1 MRYQTMLWTA
11 LLLITVASGWS
22 QQLPA
27 NPTGLQPTQPGMM
40 TPAAGLPPLQNP
52 VSATPAPLPGI
63 VPLPTSVA
71 EHVIAARETLHVISW
86 TPHQVI
92 VNTVLTVNTDG
103 TVDLPYAGRVTVT
116 GMKISDLQ
124 ATLAQIMLQRF
135 PGALVY
141 LMLEGEKLPP
151 GSVISEP
158 LTVDQKTQTIVPNVP
173 LLTDLLLPGDQL
185 YLHVWTGDLSHV
197 EVSVTINDA
206 STISLPPLGPVS
218 TKNLTLLTLRD
229 YLVKRYRY
237 YYPRCSVDVIL
248 TGRGGQPLDP
258 QTMLPPVIEEVP
270 AWQKLPP
277 EVTATEILTTLPR
290 FGAGIFGQQATTT
303 SGTGATVPLPPSSG
317 LPLTSAPIPADYLIG
332 PGDELGIRNWTGAVE
347 HYNGQL
353 MVTPDGKIYLPL
365 IGEVAVGGQDLGQLS
380 ALLASRFSKF
390 YRGSQTTLTVV
401 APRAVEVY
409 VTGDATAPGK
419 YVLSGTATVFT
430 ALYAA
435 GGPSA
440 IGSLRNIRLSRK
452 GQPSKIIDLYD
463 YLLTG
468 ERDQD
473 EPLNPGD
480 TVFIGPS
487 AATVGVAGLVRRPSL
502 YEITDGLTI
511 AEALKMAAGLDP
523 RGYAPNIEVWRV
535 DQNTAWNVIN
545 INLNGANGAQ
555 KSANGDKQGADFKL
569 QSGDLVL
576 VRPVLEKPS
585 NTVEVIGAVR
595 RPGTYQVGSGL
606 DVATLL
612 LRAEGLEENAYVNQG
627 AIWRLTPNHD
637 YKLLRFSVR
646 QALSKQQPD
655 NLALLP
661 GDKLYIYSR
670 EDVIQPQDVSIAGAV
685 ALPGVVPWAEDM
697 RVSDL
702 LLQARGLLPGAYT
715 ARADLQRLT
724 TDRRQEIIPVQRGKI
739 LSGDANADI
748 CLQAG
753 DQLTVYTQLEV
764 AVVSEVMISGAVQ
777 HPGVYERKDGMRISD
792 LIYQAGGLL
801 PGAACDIE
809 YTKGRTAGASQVTHL
824 QLAYQGGKFAIEPD
838 LVLSDDDHVAIMS
851 TGDFNTKPQTIIVE
865 GMVARP
871 GTYALMS
878 TPEQPDTVYKVLQR
892 AGMPLPNANPCG
904 IVLYRTIESISVQSQ
919 VNDVGQVLKAFNRE
933 SVGTQPTLSTND
945 KANAVT
951 GSVAKQFASV
961 FSGSR
966 GEAVVVIPPRSLNY
980 DAWANAV
987 PIEGQKLLATQ
998 GKEGD
1003 MPLMPGDTI
1012 VVPTLPT
1019 TVAVLGAVV
1028 RPGAVRYA
1036 GQLTPREYVDLAGGP
1051 AADAMLSRMVVV
1063 RANGSVVA
1071 LAQAKEVGP
1080 GDVVVVPSDFMIRQL
1095 GGPNGLQRV
1104 LETMAAVATAFI
1116 INN

>member
-11 LLLITVASGWS
+11 LLLIAVVSGWS

-27 NPTGLQPTQPGMM
+27 TQGGLQTTQPGFTM
-40 TPAAGLPPLQNP
+40 PAGLPPLTNP
-52 VSATPAPLPGI
+52 AVPTTPTPLPGI

-71 EHVIAARETLHVISW
+71 DHVIAPRETLHVISW
-86 TPHQVI
+86 TPNQVI

-103 TVDLPYAGRVTVT
+103 TVDLPYAGRVTVN
-116 GMKISDLQ
+116 GLKISDLQ
-124 ATLAQIMLQRF
+124 AALAQILLQRF

-141 LMLEGEKLPP
+141 VMLDGEKLPA
-151 GSVISEP
+151 GSQVSEP

-185 YLHVWTGDLSHV
+185 YLHVWTGELSHV

-206 STISLPPLGPVS
+206 GTISLPPLGPVS

-248 TGRGGQPLDP
+248 TGRGGQPLAP
-258 QTMLPPVIEEVP
+258 QTMLPPVIQEVP

-290 FGAGIFGQQATTT
+290 FGTGIFGQQATST
-303 SGTGATVPLPPSSG
+303 SGTGATTTVPLPANSG
-317 LPLTSAPIPADYLIG
+317 LPLTNAPVPADYLIG

-347 HYNGQL
+347 HYNDQL

-365 IGEVAVGGQDLGQLS
+365 IGEVAVGGQNLGQLS
-380 ALLASRFSKF
+380 ALLGSRFSKF

-409 VTGDATAPGK
+409 VTGDAAAPGK

-452 GQPSKIIDLYD
+452 GQPAKVIDLYG

-502 YEITDGLTI
+502 YEITEGLTI

-545 INLNGANGAQ
+545 INLNGAG
-555 KSANGDKQGADFKL
+555 GDKKGGDFKL

-606 DVATLL
+606 DVATVL

-655 NLALLP
+655 NLALQP

-670 EDVIQPQDVSIAGAV
+670 DDVIQPQDVSIAGAV

-697 RVSDL
+697 RISDL

-724 TDRRQEIIPVQRGKI
+724 PERRQEIIPVQLAKI
-739 LSGDANADI
+739 LSGDPNADL

-809 YTKGRTAGASQVTHL
+809 YTRGRTAGASQVTHL
-824 QLAYQGGKFAIEPD
+824 QLAYQGAKFAIDPD
-838 LVLSDDDHVAIMS
+838 VVLSDDDHVGIMG
-851 TGDFNTKPQTIIVE
+851 TGDFNTKPQTVVVE

-871 GTYALMS
+871 GTYALLS

-892 AGMPLPNANPCG
+892 AGMTLPNANPCG
-904 IVLYRTIESISVQSQ
+904 IVLYRTIESISAQSQ

-933 SVGTQPTLSTND
+933 TVGTQPTLSTND
-945 KANAVT
+945 KVNAVT
-951 GSVAKQFASV
+951 GSIAKQFASV

-966 GEAVVVIPPRSLNY
+966 GEAVVVIPPRTLNY

-987 PIEGQKLLATQ
+987 PIEGLKLLATQ

-1028 RPGAVRYA
+1028 RPGAVRYQ
-1036 GQLTPREYVDLAGGP
+1036 GPLTPKEYVDLAGGP
-1051 AADAMLSRMVVV
+1051 ASDAMMPRIVVV
-1063 RANGSVVA
+1063 RANGAVVA
-1071 LAQAKEVGP
+1071 LAQAREVQP

-1095 GGPNGLQRV
+1095 GGPSNIQRV
-1104 LETMAAVATAFI
+1104 LETIAAVATAFI
-1116 INN
+1116 IR